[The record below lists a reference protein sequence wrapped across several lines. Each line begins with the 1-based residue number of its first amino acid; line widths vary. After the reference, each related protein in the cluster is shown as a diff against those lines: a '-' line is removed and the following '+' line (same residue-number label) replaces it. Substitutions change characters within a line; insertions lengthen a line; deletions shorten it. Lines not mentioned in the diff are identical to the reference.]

1 MDMGTG
7 KTDRLIAAAIAGLP
21 CRRPSAGFRARVLA
35 AIEAQAAADA
45 RAAWILKTAG
55 AVTAAWAGALVTVS
69 AGPAYRFLAD
79 YVSIAI
85 ESGAAQAAR
94 LLAARG
100 ALLLGKLA
108 AAGSAAADLAGL
120 FLVQLPPVYEVA
132 AAALISAAVIRAV
145 TAHRPVA
152 QRI

>member
-7 KTDRLIAAAIAGLP
+7 KTDKLIAAAIAGLTY
-21 CRRPSAGFRARVLA
+21 RRPSAGFRARVLA
-35 AIEAQAAADA
+35 AIEAQAAADG
-45 RAAWILKTAG
+45 RLGWVLKGIG

-79 YVSIAI
+79 YSFIVA
-85 ESGAAQAAR
+85 ENGAAQTLRLIAAR
-94 LLAARG
+94 STLLLA
-100 ALLLGKLA
+100 KLA

-120 FLVQLPPVYEVA
+120 ALAQLPPVYEVA
-132 AAALISAAVIRAV
+132 AAAVISAAVIRTLA
-145 TAHRPVA
+145 AHGPSA